1 MMAHGL
7 WDNYSMAQQTEHN
20 RPVVLMILD
29 GWGERAPAPDNAI
42 SQAQTPH
49 WDRLRAGSDVALLT
63 THGTAV
69 GLPEGQMGNSEV
81 GHLNIGA
88 GRVVYQDFT
97 RIGRAI
103 EDGSYARNE
112 TLLSLIERIKSRG
125 GTLHVMGLASPGGV
139 HSHQDHLL
147 ATIEVAHVQ
156 GLADIAVHAF
166 TDGRDCPP
174 RSASQTLQTLQQ
186 AIAGLAGVRIASL
199 SGRYFA
205 MDRDHRWSRTE
216 QAWRAMAEADSAV
229 QAMTAEAALA
239 AAYQRG
245 EDDEFVT
252 PTVIAGGAPLKAGDG
267 VLIINFRA
275 DRVRQLAS
283 VLCDEPFDGFNR
295 APLPELAG
303 VVSMTQLD
311 DDLPCEVVFPPQTLD
326 DLLGTTVAAANLT
339 QLRVAETEK
348 YAHVTYFFNG
358 GDHGVNAGE
367 SRVLVPS
374 PQVATYDLQPEMS
387 AAALCEQL
395 CDAIRSGAY
404 DLIIAN
410 LANPDMVGHTGSLTA
425 TIKAVEAVDE
435 VVGAVADAIL
445 EVGGE
450 LVITAD
456 HGNAEQMADPAT
468 GQPHTAHTL
477 NPVPLVHV
485 GPRPLSLR
493 ASGSLQD
500 IAPTLLD
507 LLGVDQP
514 EAMTGQSL
522 IIQT

>member
-1 MMAHGL
+1 MKQL
-7 WDNYSMAQQTEHN
+7 WDNPSMAQHTEHN

-42 SQAQTPH
+42 TQAQTPH

-63 THGTAV
+63 THGPAV

-103 EDGSYARNE
+103 EDGSYAGNA
-112 TLLSLIERIKSRG
+112 TLLGLIERVKRAN
-125 GTLHVMGLASPGGV
+125 GTLHIMGLASPGGV

-147 ATIEVAHVQ
+147 ATIEVAHAQ
-156 GLADIAVHAF
+156 GLDDIAVHAF

-174 RSASQTLQTLQQ
+174 RSASDTLQAIEQ
-186 AIAGLAGVRIASL
+186 AIVGLPGVRIASL

-216 QAWRAMAEADSAV
+216 QAWRAMAEAKGAV
-229 QAMTAEAALA
+229 EASTAEAALA

-283 VLCDEPFDGFNR
+283 VLCDVAFDGFER
-295 APLPELAG
+295 GPLPELAG
-303 VVSMTQLD
+303 VASMTLVNE
-311 DDLPCEVVFPPQTLD
+311 DLPCEVLFPPQTLD
-326 DLLGTTVAAANLT
+326 DLLGATVAAAELT

-358 GDHGVNAGE
+358 GEHDVNVGE
-367 SRVLVPS
+367 SRILVPS

-387 AAALCEQL
+387 AAALSEQL

-404 DLIIAN
+404 HLIIAN
-410 LANPDMVGHTGSLTA
+410 LANPDMVGHTGSLA
-425 TIKAVEAVDE
+425 AAIKAVEAVDA
-435 VVGAVADAIL
+435 VIGAVAEAVLD
-445 EVGGE
+445 VGGE

-456 HGNAEQMADPAT
+456 HGNAEQMADPVT

-477 NPVPLVHV
+477 NPVPLIYV

-493 ASGSLQD
+493 TRGSLQD

-507 LLGVDQP
+507 LLGLDQP
-514 EAMTGQSL
+514 AAMTGRSL
-522 IIQT
+522 IIRT

>member
-1 MMAHGL
+1 M
-7 WDNYSMAQQTEHN
+7 
-20 RPVVLMILD
+20 
-29 GWGERAPAPDNAI
+29 
-42 SQAQTPH
+42 
-49 WDRLRAGSDVALLT
+49 
-63 THGTAV
+63 
-69 GLPEGQMGNSEV
+69 
-81 GHLNIGA
+81 
-88 GRVVYQDFT
+88 
-97 RIGRAI
+97 
-103 EDGSYARNE
+103 
-112 TLLSLIERIKSRG
+112 
-125 GTLHVMGLASPGGV
+125 
-139 HSHQDHLL
+139 
-147 ATIEVAHVQ
+147 
-156 GLADIAVHAF
+156 
-166 TDGRDCPP
+166 
-174 RSASQTLQTLQQ
+174 
-186 AIAGLAGVRIASL
+186 
-199 SGRYFA
+199 
-205 MDRDHRWSRTE
+205 
-216 QAWRAMAEADSAV
+216 
-229 QAMTAEAALA
+229 
-239 AAYQRG
+239 
-245 EDDEFVT
+245 T